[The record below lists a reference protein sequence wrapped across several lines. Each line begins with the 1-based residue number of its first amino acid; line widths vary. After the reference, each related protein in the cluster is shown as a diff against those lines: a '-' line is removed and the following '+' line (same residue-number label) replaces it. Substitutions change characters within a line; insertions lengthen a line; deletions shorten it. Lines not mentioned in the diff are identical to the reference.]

1 MRFESQ
7 LSEVTLSAQEMWVW
21 EVQRGRRGEI
31 REAFK
36 PWRIIEYRG
45 DLMKSVCVPRK
56 TFLTFFCTIRLLPT
70 FCSSQLRWKGFAMHP
85 QSATRAGHDL
95 TGMSMSASYRRTDT
109 CQKRMTCL
117 MSKRYV
123 RQKAQKATTAAGYAF
138 DWSLQRGVT
147 TTLPAWLFCQFAS
160 HMCLCLLVGDNLS
173 FSGFNII
180 IITIFINIKVIKW
193 KVFVLATW
201 GKFGESVLSQVTRV
215 QKNK

>member
-7 LSEVTLSAQEMWVW
+7 LSEEVTLSAQEMWVW

-56 TFLTFFCTIRLLPT
+56 TFLTFAQFDI
-70 FCSSQLRWKGFAMHP
+70 SSQLRWKGFAMHP
-85 QSATRAGHDL
+85 YSATRAGHDL
-95 TGMSMSASYRRTDT
+95 TGMSLSASYRQTYT
-109 CQKRMTCL
+109 CQKRMTRL

-123 RQKAQKATTAAGYAF
+123 RQKAQKATAAGSAF
-138 DWSLQRGVT
+138 DWSLQPGVT

-160 HMCLCLLVGDNLS
+160 HMCLCLLLGDNLS

-180 IITIFINIKVIKW
+180 VIISIIITNKSIVC
-193 KVFVLATW
+193 
-201 GKFGESVLSQVTRV
+201 VLSASGQFGD
-215 QKNK
+215 